1 VNPNELMS
9 SYMREVEQIAA
20 KAEEAKKQLK
30 QLSGTLTSS
39 DGAVT
44 VTVNAGGA
52 LQRLSFGP
60 RADQMS
66 KPQLAALIMSTAR
79 RAQAQAAQQI
89 TGILAPLVGENSD
102 AMRFVREQL
111 PVPEEPNEGVAPS
124 QARQQHVAYNEEQRD
139 AFARQPRQQQMPQ
152 PHYGPPQQPA
162 YQPPQFS
169 HEQPP
174 ARPMQR
180 APQPPRRDDVDDDF
194 GGRPVTR
201 EEDW

>member
-1 VNPNELMS
+1 MS
-9 SYMREVEQIAA
+9 SYMQEVEQIAA

-89 TGILAPLVGENSD
+89 TGILAPLIGENSD

-139 AFARQPRQQQMPQ
+139 AFTSRPPQQPPYPPQ

-174 ARPMQR
+174 ARPMPQR
-180 APQPPRRDDVDDDF
+180 AAQPPRRDDVDDDF
-194 GGRPVTR
+194 GGRSVTR